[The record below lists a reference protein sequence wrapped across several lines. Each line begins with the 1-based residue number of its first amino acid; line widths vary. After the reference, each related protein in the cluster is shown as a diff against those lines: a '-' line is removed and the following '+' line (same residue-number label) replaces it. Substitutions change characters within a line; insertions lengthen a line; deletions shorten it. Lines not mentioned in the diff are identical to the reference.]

1 MNRHFKDIL
10 SQISAVLQEFFTQQ
24 WLLLMMMMSASA
36 FWISLIIWGW
46 IIWDAQAKC
55 TKKKGACTLAVYDR
69 SCILTFQS
77 YANKITL
84 AEASRN
90 DFGRAVRPWR
100 WNFSVFSLSWH
111 APKSQIQSQQHVT
124 KVWTTFKRLTD
135 SSTAPW
141 LINERK
147 TSERD
152 YAAEQST
159 LQRRFE
165 EEKKGE
171 RTEHAKL
178 NVW

>member
-1 MNRHFKDIL
+1 MIASDDDDECFCFLDRFNNLHGFWGEL
-10 SQISAVLQEFFTQQ
+10 SKLNVQ
-24 WLLLMMMMSASA
+24 
-36 FWISLIIWGW
+36 
-46 IIWDAQAKC
+46 
-55 TKKKGACTLAVYDR
+55 KKGASTLAVYYR

-100 WNFSVFSLSWH
+100 WNLSVFSLSWH

-124 KVWTTFKRLTD
+124 KVWTTFKQLTD